1 VDLTV
6 VIPTRNRRP
15 ILFET
20 LRRLESQV
28 DETRFEVVV
37 VDDGSSDGTAE
48 AVRERA
54 TELPFP
60 LTLIEQD
67 GAGPAVARN
76 RAIDVARTPVCLF
89 IDDDSWPT
97 ESLIRRHADF
107 HAERP
112 KQELALLGRIDL
124 PSEPPPTPFTRWMAE
139 LHIDTD
145 IEDVEDAGG
154 HHFYTG
160 NVSAKTAFLK
170 SVGGFDERL
179 ADHEDIDMGLRLEA
193 QGMRLA
199 YDAQAVVEHY
209 SPVDLPMAI
218 RRMGSVGRTLAY
230 LAERH
235 AGYPV
240 PRRPDVRHRVKAAV
254 LTCLAALGVRTPRLQ
269 CETWR
274 FLCHEANRE
283 AYWNAV
289 DRRERGAAASGAG
302 LRIGRTL
309 ARLASRDE
317 DARMPVSGPFGS

>member
-54 TELPFP
+54 AELPFP
-60 LTLIEQD
+60 LTLIEQH

-76 RAIDVARTPVCLF
+76 RAIDAARAPVCLF

-112 KQELALLGRIDL
+112 RQELALLGRIDL

-139 LHIDTD
+139 LHIDRD
-145 IEDVEDAGG
+145 IEDAEDAGG

-179 ADHEDIDMGLRLEA
+179 ADHEDIDMGLRLEER
-193 QGMRLA
+193 GMRLA

-209 SPVDLPMAI
+209 SPIDLPMAI

-235 AGYPV
+235 PGYPV
-240 PRRPDVRHRVKAAV
+240 PRRPDARHRAKAAA
-254 LTCLAALGVRTPRLQ
+254 LTCLAALGLRTPRVRH
-269 CETWR
+269 EMWR
-274 FLCHEANRE
+274 FLCHEASRE
-283 AYWNAV
+283 AYWAAV
-289 DRRERGAAASGAG
+289 DGKQRELAAKCPAP
-302 LRIGRTL
+302 RIGRRL
-309 ARLASRDE
+309 AVLASRD
-317 DARMPVSGPFGS
+317 AAAQLPPGGRPRA